1 MQSADRGQYE
11 VLKDDDLSA
20 TPGPTGV
27 LQPNTLR
34 LDETHNLDAFFSN
47 IYQYHQLGGFA
58 VVVTCCIFTALKF
71 AFLFFC
77 IIELTVCVKWDKLM
91 NNSAII
97 NDWADVISPP
107 GVCWASLPPLA
118 AICLTAAIVVFAVH
132 LVRSSIFL
140 TQVWGVRRF
149 CTIVLDLPTGDAELA
164 DITWSEVLH
173 RLLSC
178 QDQMKLSPSKPLLD
192 ELDIYNRILRRT
204 NYLIGMINR
213 EAIPFRFRVPNCLFP
228 SHHYIYLPDF
238 YLLNLNYL
246 LFWGPKSPFLTY
258 WKLRPEYKW
267 LTKRQELADEL
278 ATHSRI
284 LGLVG
289 LCLSPFV
296 LLIQLLLFMCSNSKR
311 LRYEPASLFGRRWS
325 NYAHYYLRH
334 FNELNHEFVV
344 RLNQAYLPAQQY
356 LDCFPSRL
364 LNVIAE
370 NTVFCV
376 GGVSLLLFAA
386 SLVREQLLHLPGFL
400 AVLAIGGVLT
410 KICASLLPD
419 EQAVHFPRARLIE
432 TLSRIHYMP
441 DHWKEHAHTHQ
452 VRYEFSELFQ
462 LRIVGVLEELLS
474 PILTPLILLFYLP
487 NHCLEIVD
495 FLRNFTVEIAGVGD
509 ICSFAQL
516 DIQRHGH
523 PDWSPHLND
532 DEEDA
537 DEAGGG
543 DAGSPCHR
551 KQSAYGSPAL
561 SPQQPSPSSSHDDT
575 ESYRHMPSFGGKI
588 ELSLMHFHITNPGW
602 NVPPDSR
609 AYLEAVRKQ
618 ALNDIQRYQQ
628 EQVDLMLGMRSSVN
642 HLQTSLERPLAT
654 QTVAPQSLCLYHS
667 LYTTTTP
674 VAGGQGK
681 YLETGP
687 VYSSD
692 FSTHVKNV
700 AYLSGPV
707 VMSADTLGVRGALV
721 ESMYGSV
728 EAPPSAASSP
738 GQQSRAGSAAPTTV
752 SQADR
757 QHKGAKP
764 SGVSK
769 VADTRLAAAPQP
781 VTMAAAAAAGS
792 TSHMSSSV
800 LNSPRLFLP
809 FYAGSVTPSA
819 SLMGAS
825 GLSNAAAFQLPYQP
839 YTSQMEDRA
848 FLNSTLLSPNFG
860 TSICLHPGTTVG
872 STAGM
877 TELTTDMDAS
887 SLYIHELH
895 QRRRQ
900 QRLVQT
906 PSPSSFAASAA
917 PQSYLRPPRHLG
929 PPRGDDVHSASSTP
943 AASRSQGWEQTA
955 VRNLDATEVRYQQP
969 AGGGGGSARAS
980 HYIGPV
986 GRGRPLFHASAA
998 LRPGADPRRQ
1008 FEEVAEVP
1016 EEDADAMYHQPR
1028 QRPSSNPTPLAP
1040 APSTTGEGT
1049 RALSQVAPPP
1059 PLAFEIPEVG
1069 DDVPIW
1075 PDLPPPT
1082 C

>member
-11 VLKDDDLSA
+11 VLKDDDVSV
-20 TPGPTGV
+20 TPGPSGV
-27 LQPNTLR
+27 LQSNTLR

-47 IYQYHQLGGFA
+47 IYQYHQSGGFA
-58 VVVTCCIFTALKF
+58 VVFTCCVLTALKF

-77 IIELTVCVKWDKLM
+77 IIELTVCMKWDKLM
-91 NNSAII
+91 NSSAVIS
-97 NDWADVISPP
+97 DWNDVISPP
-107 GVCWASLPPLA
+107 AVCWARLPPLA
-118 AICLTAAIVVFAVH
+118 TICLAVAVIVFAAH

-140 TQVWGVRRF
+140 MQVWGVRRF
-149 CTIVLDLPTGDAELA
+149 CSMVLDLPTGDAELA

-178 QDQMKLSPSKPLLD
+178 QDQMRLSPSKPLLD

-213 EAIPFRFRVPNCLFP
+213 EAIPFRFRVPKCLFP

-246 LFWGPKSPFLTY
+246 LFWGPKCPFVTY

-278 ATHSRI
+278 ATQSR
-284 LGLVG
+284 LAGLVG

-296 LLIQLLLFMCSNSKR
+296 LLVQLLLFMCSNSKR

-334 FNELNHEFVV
+334 FNELHHEFVV

-364 LNVIAE
+364 LNVIAD
-370 NTVFCV
+370 NVVFCI

-410 KICASLLPD
+410 KVCASLLPD

-462 LRIVGVLEELLS
+462 LRIVGVLEELVS

-523 PDWSPHLND
+523 PDWSPHFD
-532 DEEDA
+532 DDDDDA
-537 DEAGGG
+537 HDDG
-543 DAGSPCHR
+543 AGSPRHH
-551 KQSAYGSPAL
+551 KQQAYGSPAL
-561 SPQQPSPSSSHDDT
+561 SPQQPSPPSSHDD
-575 ESYRHMPSFGGKI
+575 EDSYRHMPSFGGKI

-602 NVPPDSR
+602 NLPPDSR
-609 AYLEAVRKQ
+609 AYLAAVRKQ

-628 EQVDLMLGMRSSVN
+628 EQVDLMLGMQSSVE

-654 QTVAPQSLCLYHS
+654 QAVSPQTLS
-667 LYTTTTP
+667 LYRSLYTTTP

-681 YLETGP
+681 FPETGP

-700 AYLSGPV
+700 AYLSGPA
-707 VMSADTLGVRGALV
+707 VMSAETLGVRGALV
-721 ESMYGSV
+721 ESMYGGV

-738 GQQSRAGSAAPTTV
+738 GQQSPSRPTAPTTV
-752 SQADR
+752 SQGDR
-757 QHKGAKP
+757 QHKGVKP
-764 SGVSK
+764 SGSSK
-769 VADTRLAAAPQP
+769 ATDGRLPEAPQP
-781 VTMAAAAAAGS
+781 VTATGP

-800 LNSPRLFLP
+800 LNSPRLLFP
-809 FYAGSVTPSA
+809 FHAGGVTPSA

-825 GLSNAAAFQLPYQP
+825 GLYSAAALQLPYQP

-848 FLNSTLLSPNFG
+848 FLNSTLLSPSFG
-860 TSICLHPGTTVG
+860 TSICLHPGATRG
-872 STAGM
+872 SATGM
-877 TELTTDMDAS
+877 TELTADMDAS

-900 QRLVQT
+900 QKLVQT
-906 PSPSSFAASAA
+906 PSPSSFAASVAS
-917 PQSYLRPPRHLG
+917 QSYLRPLRHIGG
-929 PPRGDDVHSASSTP
+929 PHRGDDNHAAGGASSAS
-943 AASRSQGWEQTA
+943 RNQGWEPAT
-955 VRNLDATEVRYQQP
+955 VRNLDAPELRYQQP
-969 AGGGGGSARAS
+969 GGSSARAS
-980 HYIGPV
+980 HYIGPA
-986 GRGRPLFHASAA
+986 GRGRSLFHASVVS
-998 LRPGADPRRQ
+998 RPGADPRRQ
-1008 FEEVAEVP
+1008 FEEVAEDP
-1016 EEDADAMYHQPR
+1016 EEDADAVQHHQSR
-1028 QRPSSNPTPLAP
+1028 QRPAPTPTPPLVP
-1040 APSTTGEGT
+1040 PSSTSGETTT
-1049 RALSQVAPPP
+1049 RGLSQVAPPP
-1059 PLAFEIPEVG
+1059 PLAFEIPEAG